1 MKSKLKN
8 IKIER
13 KPDASKLINKND
25 TSPVGPQKD
34 ISKLRLPLE
43 KKLFKSQFWIK
54 EVCDAMGSLYELEIV
69 IAVRGFILLSMSHCW
84 LGNILRNA
92 SKM

>member
-43 KKLFKSQFWIK
+43 KKLFKF
-54 EVCDAMGSLYELEIV
+54 
-69 IAVRGFILLSMSHCW
+69 
-84 LGNILRNA
+84 
-92 SKM
+92 